1 MKNLIIKQCTFVS
14 SLGSSARRIS
24 IEKCQSSLTKLL
36 RNILRTEEYQYISMK
51 NHILEN
57 KVQNL
62 TQVSWASGHEKWD
75 DWDRWDGRE
84 WRELKWREWRDERD
98 EQLWQT
104 GRKQWDRRE
113 WRDEWKWRDWRDWQ
127 ERRDKR
133 RWREWRDGREWWDK
147 QMWWTDRKQWDRR
160 EWRNE
165 WKKNI
170 SFWSNY

>member
-1 MKNLIIKQCTFVS
+1 MKNPIIKQCTFVS
-14 SLGSSARRIS
+14 SLGSSAWRIS

-62 TQVSWASGHEKWD
+62 TRVSWTS
-75 DWDRWDGRE
+75 GRE
-84 WRELKWREWRDERD
+84 KR
-98 EQLWQT
+98 
-104 GRKQWDRRE
+104 GRKQWDRGE
-113 WRDEWKWRDWRDWQ
+113 WRDEWKWRDWREWRKWRDWQ
-127 ERRDKR
+127 DCREWREWQEWWDER
-133 RWREWRDGREWWDK
+133 RWREWWDGREWRDER
-147 QMWWTDRKQWDRR
+147 MWRTDRKQWDRR

-170 SFWSNY
+170 SLWSNY